1 MNVIW
6 STEEEAERLGKRF
19 AYLKQATGMGQA
31 KFARD
36 YSVPGGPS
44 IVNQHI
50 KGHRPISMA
59 AAISYAKGFGC
70 PLAEISPRIA
80 LEVESASGINAGAGT
95 PAVEQPNS
103 LAVITPPDLRQTLE
117 RLAYFISEAPPDA
130 RRHIAT
136 SLALFA
142 ENPHNSSTITTI
154 LSFME
159 PEQPG

>member
-117 RLAYFISEAPPDA
+117 RLAYFVGECPPDK
-130 RRHIAT
+130 REIVGSMLGMIAKYPHDT
-136 SLALFA
+136 STLDTLIPLMSKQA
-142 ENPHNSSTITTI
+142 PD
-154 LSFME
+154 
-159 PEQPG
+159 

>member
-1 MNVIW
+1 MIAIW
-6 STEEEAERLGKRF
+6 TTEEEAERLGKRF
-19 AYLKQATGMGQA
+19 AALKQEKGTGQA

-80 LEVESASGINAGAGT
+80 LEVESASGINAGAGS
-95 PAVEQPNS
+95 PEVEQPTS
-103 LAVITPPDLRQTLE
+103 LAVIPPPTLRQTLE
-117 RLAYFISEAPPDA
+117 RLAYFIGESPPEKREIIGSMLGMMAKYPHDK
-130 RRHIAT
+130 AT
-136 SLALFA
+136 IETLL
-142 ENPHNSSTITTI
+142 PWMTQ
-154 LSFME
+154 M
-159 PEQPG
+159 PD

>member
-1 MNVIW
+1 MYEIW
-6 STEEEAERLGKRF
+6 THDEEAERLGKRF
-19 AYLKQATGMGQA
+19 AALKQEKGMGQA

-80 LEVESASGINAGAGT
+80 LEVESASGIHSGT
-95 PAVEQPNS
+95 GSPEVEHPTG
-103 LAVITPPDLRQTLE
+103 LAVITPPNLRQTLE
-117 RLAYFISEAPPDA
+117 RLAYFIGEAPPDKREIIGDLLGMLA
-130 RRHIAT
+130 KYPNDKAT
-136 SLALFA
+136 IETLL
-142 ENPHNSSTITTI
+142 PWMTQ
-154 LSFME
+154 M
-159 PEQPG
+159 PD